1 MKKAEIISELA
12 STTGFSKTD
21 VTTVYEAI
29 FDLIKSEVAKGN
41 DFAVSGFGTFKKSE
55 RAARTARVP
64 GTDKTVEVAATTAV
78 KFKVGKILK
87 QSVAEA
93 K

>member
-1 MKKAEIISELA
+1 MNKVEFVDAVAQKTGLSKKDSKEAVDAVLETITEVLA
-12 STTGFSKTD
+12 KKDSIAF
-21 VTTVYEAI
+21 V
-29 FDLIKSEVAKGN
+29 
-41 DFAVSGFGTFKKSE
+41 GFGTFSTTE

-78 KFKVGKILK
+78 RFKVGKILK